1 MTNSRPNQV
10 QRVLRYVER
19 HGSITQR
26 EADRYI
32 SVTRLPSRINELK
45 KNGYI
50 IDYTWETVRNKYG
63 ETCRVKRYT
72 IEKGANT
79 Q

>member
-1 MTNSRPNQV
+1 MTHSRPNQV

-26 EADRYI
+26 EADRI
-32 SVTRLPSRINELK
+32 SVMRLPSRINELK
-45 KNGYI
+45 KDGYI
-50 IDYTWETVRNKYG
+50 VNYTWEKVRNKYG

>member
-10 QRVLRYVER
+10 QRVLMYVER

-32 SVTRLPSRINELK
+32 SVTRLPSRINEMK

-50 IDYTWETVRNKYG
+50 VNYTWKTVRNKYG

-72 IEKGANT
+72 IEKGSSV